1 MSNENT
7 IAVKQKAVK
16 DLLTGEDFKAQ
27 VEMALP
33 THLDSERFIRICIT
47 ALNDQPSLANCTQ
60 TSLFKCLLEL
70 SAAGLEP
77 DGRSAYLIPYGKECT
92 LVIDYKGLVEL
103 VQRNGDVAT
112 IHADVVCDNDEFV
125 YSVGEVAVHQI
136 DFRKPRGEVIAAY
149 VKVVKKDG
157 SHKTEVMSREEIDSI
172 KNRSKTGN
180 NGPWVTDYNEM
191 AKKTVFRRCSKWLVL
206 SPEIKEHMERDDKFQ
221 FSNMKR
227 VNTPAAARPMFSRVA
242 EGMTE
247 QVDNAKALPE
257 PAEVEV

>member
-1 MSNENT
+1 MSNQNT
-7 IAVKQKAVK
+7 LAVKQKAVK
-16 DLLTGEDFKAQ
+16 DLLTGEDFKSQ

-47 ALNDQPSLANCTQ
+47 ALNDQPALANCSQ
-60 TSLFKCLLEL
+60 ISLFKCLLEL

-77 DGRSAYLIPYGKECT
+77 DGRRAHLIPFGNECT

-112 IHADVVCDNDEFV
+112 IHADVVCSNDEFV
-125 YSVGEVAVHQI
+125 YSIGEVAVHQI

-157 SHKTEVMSREEIDSI
+157 SHKTEVMSREEIDAI
-172 KNRSKTGN
+172 KAEAKSGNRPD
-180 NGPWVTDYNEM
+180 GPWVKYYNEM

-206 SPEIKEHMERDDKFQ
+206 SPEVKENMERDDKYQ
-221 FSNMKR
+221 FTNMKR
-227 VNTPAAARPMFSRVA
+227 VNTPAAARPMFKEIETKADEVLQ
-242 EGMTE
+242 ETQNE
-247 QVDNAKALPE
+247 QGGDQ
-257 PAEVEV
+257 